1 MLHGLLSA
9 IKQWGYVVGGINTF
23 TVTFLIT
30 YIAAFGATAS
40 GAAEVATAANTEV
53 SELTNT
59 GFTLKRSSSS
69 NPVYWVAW
77 GI

>member
-1 MLHGLLSA
+1 M
-9 IKQWGYVVGGINTF
+9 QWGYVVGGINTF